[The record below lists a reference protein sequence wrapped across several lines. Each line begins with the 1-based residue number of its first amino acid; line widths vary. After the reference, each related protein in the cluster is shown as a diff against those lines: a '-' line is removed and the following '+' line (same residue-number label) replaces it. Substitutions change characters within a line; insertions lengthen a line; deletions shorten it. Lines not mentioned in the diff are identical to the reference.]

1 MVRSRENLV
10 GAYAFSIGVILS
22 VILGIFNESL
32 EYADGL
38 FYSILILIGLIVG
51 YVSVSDKNS
60 VTFLLASLS
69 IVIVGGVGTEPLL
82 FVAKQNVVV
91 NLLRNILATLM
102 VLFVPATI
110 IAALKT
116 VFAIAKVWG

>member
-1 MVRSRENLV
+1 MVRSRENLM
-10 GAYAFSIGVILS
+10 GAYAFSIGVILA
-22 VILGIFNESL
+22 VILGFFNKSL

-38 FYSILILIGLIVG
+38 FYSVLILIGLIVG

-60 VTFLLASLS
+60 STFLLASLT

-116 VFAIAKVWG
+116 VFASARI

>member
-10 GAYAFSIGVILS
+10 GAYAFSIGIILS
-22 VILGIFNESL
+22 VVLGIFNESL

-38 FYSILILIGLIVG
+38 FYSVLILIGIIVG
-51 YVSVSDKNS
+51 YVTVSDRNS

-82 FVAKQNVVV
+82 FVAKQNLVV

-110 IAALKT
+110 IVALKT
-116 VFAIAKVWG
+116 VFSLAKV

>member
-116 VFAIAKVWG
+116 VFAIAKV

>member
-10 GAYAFSIGVILS
+10 GAYAFSIGVILA
-22 VILGIFNESL
+22 VILGIFNQSL
-32 EYADGL
+32 EYANGL
-38 FYSILILIGLIVG
+38 FYSVLILIGLIVG
-51 YVSVSDKNS
+51 YVSVTDKNS
-60 VTFLLASLS
+60 GTFLLASLA

-82 FVAKQNVVV
+82 FVAKQNWIV
-91 NLLRNILATLM
+91 NLLRNVLATLM

-116 VFAIAKVWG
+116 VFAIAKV